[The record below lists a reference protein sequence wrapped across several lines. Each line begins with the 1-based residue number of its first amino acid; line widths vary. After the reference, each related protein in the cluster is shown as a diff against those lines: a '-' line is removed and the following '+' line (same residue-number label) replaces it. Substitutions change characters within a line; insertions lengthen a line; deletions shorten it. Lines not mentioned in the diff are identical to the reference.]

1 MRRQRL
7 ANGGSSTRR
16 ITRTGPFSPARVRWS
31 EVAWHVLLVALVLAG
46 VGVVFIHAMAGSEAA
61 LRLSDVSFDSHLQKL
76 LISLPMIVVGLLI
89 DPRWLRRNAFLIFG
103 AAVVLLLLVPLI
115 GEERNQARRWIDL
128 GLLDLQPSELAK
140 LGLIIVLARLL
151 SRNRL
156 RSFRDWW
163 IPGAF
168 VALPVCLVFLQPDL
182 GTALAILPIAAGM
195 FHLAG
200 ASGRLMGRIALVSL
214 IVGFAAWQFQ
224 WVQDYQLRRIDT
236 WVASQDAQSL
246 IDGRNRT
253 GFHVYHARVAIGNG
267 GLTGRGL
274 GEGIA
279 NETGYLPERDSDSI
293 FAVIAEEAGLVG
305 ASSVLLLYSLLVVLL
320 LGSAS
325 TLRDRF
331 TRLTVA
337 GIALYFGA
345 HLVIHTAVNLG
356 LLPMTGLPL
365 PLISTGGSSLLTT
378 CLALGLALGLAA
390 QPVVRLER
398 DAFQ

>member
-1 MRRQRL
+1 MKHQRL
-7 ANGGSSTRR
+7 SHDGSSTRLIR
-16 ITRTGPFSPARVRWS
+16 RAGPFSPERLRWS
-31 EVAWHVLLVALVLAG
+31 EVAWHTLLVAFTLVA
-46 VGVVFIHAMAGSEAA
+46 VGLIFIHAMAGSEAA
-61 LRLSDVSFDSHLQKL
+61 LRLSDVSFDSHLRKL
-76 LISLPMIVVGLLI
+76 VISLPMVAVGLLI

-103 AAVVLLLLVPLI
+103 LAVFLLLLVPLI

-151 SRNRL
+151 SQNRL
-156 RSFRDWW
+156 RTLRAYLV
-163 IPGAF
+163 PTAF

-182 GTALAILPIAAGM
+182 GTALTIIPIAAGM

-200 ASGRLMGRIALVSL
+200 ASGRLLARLVVMALVIAL
-214 IVGFAAWQFQ
+214 AAWQFQ
-224 WVQDYQLRRIDT
+224 WVEDYQLRRIDT
-236 WVASQDAQSL
+236 WVASQDAGAL
-246 IDGRNRT
+246 IEGRNRT

-267 GLTGRGL
+267 GLTGLGL

-293 FAVIAEEAGLVG
+293 FAVIAEEGGLVG
-305 ASSVLLLYSLLVVLL
+305 AGSLLLLYGLLVVLL
-320 LGSAS
+320 LGSAAAI
-325 TLRDRF
+325 RDRF
-331 TRLTVA
+331 TRLVVS

-390 QPVVRLER
+390 QPVVRLEGDSFR
-398 DAFQ
+398 